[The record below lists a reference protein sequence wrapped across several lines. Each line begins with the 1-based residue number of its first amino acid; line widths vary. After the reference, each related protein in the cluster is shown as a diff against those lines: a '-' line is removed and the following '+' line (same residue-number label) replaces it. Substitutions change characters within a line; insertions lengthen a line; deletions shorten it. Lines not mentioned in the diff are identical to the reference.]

1 MLSDK
6 NNLDHQKNNIKLIIL
21 RDLMNKTIGLSRF
34 YSSWTPNKK
43 KCFQIENCIYHINM
57 YLYDIFMSKMNKFN
71 DSFFILFLCGCEDNI
86 IDLLNKINEKD
97 NIISEEDNII
107 REEDN
112 IINEKDSNSTIEKLK
127 NTCYYFYLNQKDMIK
142 AINIKNRELIYAL
155 VLLNYQI
162 INSQTIQILIK
173 NNISFSFYTLDKFY
187 GIGLHVSLLKI
198 LFHKGQNNKHKFGRG
213 NTNIKIIIELLKK
226 FDLNNRW
233 HQLKILDCYP
243 SYCFEEIIDENE
255 NIKFFIKNF
264 KMEEINRY
272 TIIFIKYEIKK
283 YKKY

>member
-1 MLSDK
+1 MPMLSDK
-6 NNLDHQKNNIKLIIL
+6 NNNLDHEKNNVKFEVVKN
-21 RDLMNKTIGLSRF
+21 LMNKTIGFGKF
-34 YSSWTPNKK
+34 YSSWTPNEK
-43 KCFQIENCIYHINM
+43 KCFQIGNCINHINM

-71 DSFFILFLCGCEDNI
+71 DSFFILFLCGCEDNT

-107 REEDN
+107 
-112 IINEKDSNSTIEKLK
+112 NEKNSNGTIEKLK
-127 NTCYYFYLNQKDMIK
+127 NTRYYFYLNQKHIIE

-255 NIKFFIKNF
+255 NIKNFIENF
-264 KMEEINRY
+264 KMEEIKRY
-272 TIIFIKYEIKK
+272 TNIFIKPEIKK

>member
-1 MLSDK
+1 
-6 NNLDHQKNNIKLIIL
+6 
-21 RDLMNKTIGLSRF
+21 
-34 YSSWTPNKK
+34 
-43 KCFQIENCIYHINM
+43 M

-71 DSFFILFLCGCEDNI
+71 DSFFILFLCGCDNRI
-86 IDLLNKINEKD
+86 IYLLDKIN
-97 NIISEEDNII
+97 EEDNII
-107 REEDN
+107 
-112 IINEKDSNSTIEKLK
+112 STIEKLK
-127 NTCYYFYLNQKDMIK
+127 NTRYYDFFSQEDIIKAFNNKDIELMYALLLLKYRIIDPEMIK
-142 AINIKNRELIYAL
+142 
-155 VLLNYQI
+155 
-162 INSQTIQILIK
+162 ILMK

-187 GIGLHVSLLKI
+187 GIGLNVSFLKI

-255 NIKFFIKNF
+255 NIKNFIENF
-264 KMEEINRY
+264 KMEEIKRY
-272 TIIFIKYEIKK
+272 TNIFIKPLIRK